1 MCAWTTLLV
10 WRCLAFDS
18 ISSMYIYKKKRTE
31 RRKKRKVYRPA
42 FSSNDRVSLFLIF
55 LPPSLR
61 SLSLSLSLLMF
72 LMCFLSSS
80 LVCGAVPWLPGVD
93 SALPAR
99 VLFLVV
105 CNLVCCLS
113 DLSLVWSSA
122 RSAPCSDGLLVSPC
136 SIEPLAPSSS
146 LGSLILGCC
155 EGEVSRSSPV
165 TR

>member
-31 RRKKRKVYRPA
+31 RRKKRNVYRPSPRMTVSHY
-42 FSSNDRVSLFLIF
+42 FSYFSLPLFD
-55 LPPSLR
+55 P
-61 SLSLSLSLLMF
+61 SLSLSLLMF

>member
-1 MCAWTTLLV
+1 MPGLHCWFGAVWLLIV
-10 WRCLAFDS
+10 YLRCIS
-18 ISSMYIYKKKRTE
+18 IKKKEQKGE
-31 RRKKRKVYRPA
+31 RSGRYTGYRPSPRMTVSHY
-42 FSSNDRVSLFLIF
+42 FSYFSLPLFD
-55 LPPSLR
+55 P
-61 SLSLSLSLLMF
+61 SLSLSLLMF